1 MSTELRP
8 DSERPEGFSADAGG
22 TRWRYAGPL
31 TFANASSVFAAALA
45 MPLPS
50 AGEIDLSGVVAVDS
64 SAVAVLLAL
73 RRRAADE
80 GKPLA
85 FTHVPAA
92 LSALADLYSV
102 EDLLAA

>member
-1 MSTELRP
+1 MRTPVDPANEVRA
-8 DSERPEGFSADAGG
+8 GFSADADAAH
-22 TRWRYAGPL
+22 WRYNGPL
-31 TFANASSVFAAALA
+31 TFGNASRVFAAALA

-50 AGEIDLSGVVAVDS
+50 TGEIDLSGAVAVDS
-64 SAVAVLLAL
+64 AAVAVLLAL

-80 GKPLA
+80 RKPLF

>member
-1 MSTELRP
+1 MSAETGPEGA
-8 DSERPEGFSADAGG
+8 RPEGFYPDGA
-22 TRWRYAGPL
+22 RWRYAGAL
-31 TFANASSVFAAALA
+31 TFANASRVFAAARA

-50 AGEIDLSGVVAVDS
+50 SGEIDLSGAVAVDS

-73 RRRAADE
+73 RRRAVDE
-80 GKPLA
+80 GKPL
-85 FTHVPAA
+85 HLIDVPAA

>member
-1 MSTELRP
+1 MRTPVDPQNALRA
-8 DSERPEGFSADAGG
+8 GFSADAAGA
-22 TRWRYAGPL
+22 RWRYNGAL
-31 TFANASSVFAAALA
+31 TFANASRVFAAALA
-45 MPLPS
+45 MPLPT
-50 AGEIDLSGVVAVDS
+50 AGEVDLSGAIGVDS
-64 SAVAVLLAL
+64 AAVAVLLAL

-80 GKPLA
+80 GKPLS

>member
-1 MSTELRP
+1 MRTPVDPQSVLRA
-8 DSERPEGFSADAGG
+8 GFAADADGA
-22 TRWRYAGPL
+22 RWRYAGAL
-31 TFANASSVFAAALA
+31 TFANASRVFAGAIAT
-45 MPLPS
+45 PLPTT
-50 AGEIDLSGVVAVDS
+50 GEVDLSGAIGVDS
-64 SAVAVLLAL
+64 AAVAVLLAL

-80 GKPLA
+80 GKPLF

>member
-1 MSTELRP
+1 MSIQAGPQGDLP
-8 DSERPEGFSADAGG
+8 AGFSADAGG
-22 TRWRYAGPL
+22 TRWSYTGAL
-31 TFANASSVFAAALA
+31 TFANASRVFAAALA
-45 MPLPS
+45 MPLPT
-50 AGEIDLSGVVAVDS
+50 AGEVDLSGVVAVDS

-73 RRRAADE
+73 SRRAQEE

-85 FTHVPAA
+85 FAHVPAA

>member
-1 MSTELRP
+1 MRTPVDPENELRA
-8 DSERPEGFSADAGG
+8 GFSADAAA
-22 TRWRYAGPL
+22 TRWRYSGPL
-31 TFANASSVFAAALA
+31 TFGNASRVFAAALA

-50 AGEIDLSGVVAVDS
+50 AGEVDLSGTTKVDS
-64 SAVAVLLAL
+64 SAVAVLLGL

-80 GKPLA
+80 GKPLS
-85 FTHVPAA
+85 FTHVPPA

>member
-1 MSTELRP
+1 MRTPVDPQNELR
-8 DSERPEGFSADAGG
+8 SGFSADAAGA
-22 TRWRYAGPL
+22 RWRYNGAL
-31 TFANASSVFAAALA
+31 TFANASRVFAAALV
-45 MPLPS
+45 MPLPTS
-50 AGEIDLSGVVAVDS
+50 GEVDLSSAVGVDS
-64 SAVAVLLAL
+64 AAVAVLLAL

-80 GKPLA
+80 GKPLF

>member
-1 MSTELRP
+1 MSTEPSAGGDR
-8 DSERPEGFSADAGG
+8 SEGFLADADGAC
-22 TRWRYAGPL
+22 WHYAGSL
-31 TFANASSVFAAALA
+31 TFANASSVFAAVLA
-45 MPLPS
+45 TPLPS
-50 AGEIDLSGVVAVDS
+50 AGEVDLSGVVAVDS

-80 GKPLA
+80 GKPLF
-85 FTHVPAA
+85 FTHVPVA

>member
-1 MSTELRP
+1 MRTPVDPQNELRA
-8 DSERPEGFSADAGG
+8 GFSADAAG
-22 TRWRYAGPL
+22 THWRYKGAL
-31 TFANASSVFAAALA
+31 TFANASRVFAAALA
-45 MPLPS
+45 MPLPT
-50 AGEIDLSGVVAVDS
+50 AGEVDLAGAIGVDS
-64 SAVAVLLAL
+64 AAVAVLLAL

-80 GKPLA
+80 GKPLF